1 MAEYPDRLIPKPG
14 YSIVAGEDLNR
25 QSGLCL
31 IRHIESSQTR
41 FLPRTGTLDPDCIQI
56 QSNHLKDLST
66 NLLGV
71 FRIGDVSIGIVK
83 DFTEIYHCLWDGKSV
98 CKIPDESHFFI
109 DEGRGFY
116 FIPVDPLLSSD
127 IKKVNLETRN
137 EDHYH
142 FRILHT
148 PTVSNYWHV
157 SIRVYDSDNNEI
169 STLPISDS
177 RKNKIWKT
185 VKQYLVTRIVTI
197 DNPDFNHLDP
207 SFYICSS
214 TRPQTQD

>member
-83 DFTEIYHCLWDGKSV
+83 DFTEI
-98 CKIPDESHFFI
+98 
-109 DEGRGFY
+109 
-116 FIPVDPLLSSD
+116 
-127 IKKVNLETRN
+127 
-137 EDHYH
+137 
-142 FRILHT
+142 
-148 PTVSNYWHV
+148 
-157 SIRVYDSDNNEI
+157 
-169 STLPISDS
+169 
-177 RKNKIWKT
+177 
-185 VKQYLVTRIVTI
+185 
-197 DNPDFNHLDP
+197 
-207 SFYICSS
+207 
-214 TRPQTQD
+214 